1 MRNSLSFRI
10 IASSGIW
17 IILALVIAAIL
28 LVQSYQDHIAR
39 HFDEHV
45 GMHLEELAEA
55 AGFSADGVFSLSAYP
70 SDPRFHSLHSGWYWE
85 VFQAGKSLQRS
96 TSLGDDSLNA
106 ELIQPTRQVATYE
119 MVGPVQDK
127 LRVHVLELDL
137 DLDLANDSA
146 PVLIMTSAP
155 MTGITDDVSEYS
167 SHVLRNFMALGIGLL
182 IAVVLQ
188 VRFALKPLK
197 AISAGISDVRE
208 GKSRKLPS
216 VYPDD
221 VQPLVNELNILL
233 DHNTVLLKRARNR
246 LGNLAHSV
254 KNPLT
259 VINNEANKLGV
270 DQKNLILT
278 QTDDISKHMNH
289 YLSRARTF
297 GSEKVLGFRS
307 NVKKVVED
315 LIFAM
320 RLIYKERN
328 FKFGCLMEED
338 CLFRGE
344 SQDLEE
350 MLGNLIDNAC
360 KWAHGEISISCKNHR
375 DRLLLVIEDDGP
387 GIDEQYL
394 ERALNRGYKL
404 DESEPGHG
412 LGLGIV
418 REMTDLYGGSIK
430 LGRSRLGGLKV
441 ELDLPAA

>member
-1 MRNSLSFRI
+1 M
-10 IASSGIW
+10 
-17 IILALVIAAIL
+17 
-28 LVQSYQDHIAR
+28 QSYQEHIAR

-45 GMHLEELAEA
+45 GMHLEELSEA
-55 AGFSADGVFSLSAYP
+55 AAVSADGGFNLSTYP

-85 VFQAGKSLQRS
+85 VFRAGKSVLRS
-96 TSLGDDSLNA
+96 KSLGDDSLGV

-119 MVGPVQDK
+119 MVGPVQDR
-127 LRVHVLELDL
+127 LRVHVLELAL
-137 DLDLANDSA
+137 ELAGDPV

-167 SHVLRNFMALGIGLL
+167 SHVLRNFMTLGIGLL

-208 GKSRKLPS
+208 GKSRKLPN

-259 VINNEANKLGV
+259 VINNEANKLEV
-270 DQKNLILT
+270 DQKNLILA

-289 YLSRARTF
+289 YLSRARAF

-307 NVKKVVED
+307 NVKKVIED
-315 LIFAM
+315 LVFAM
-320 RLIYKERN
+320 RLIYKDRN
-328 FKFGCLMEED
+328 FKFGCSMEKE

-350 MLGNLIDNAC
+350 ILGNLIDNAC
-360 KWAHGEISISCKNHR
+360 KWAHSEIFISCTNYD

-387 GIDEQYL
+387 GIDDYHL

-404 DESEPGHG
+404 DESQPGHG

-418 REMTDLYGGSIK
+418 KEMTDLYGGAVK

>member
-17 IILALVIAAIL
+17 IILALVIAAVL
-28 LVQSYQDHIAR
+28 LVQSYQEHIAR

-45 GMHLEELAEA
+45 GMHLEELVEA
-55 AGFSADGVFSLSAYP
+55 AGFSADGAFSLSAYP

-85 VFQAGKSLQRS
+85 VFQAGKSLLRS
-96 TSLGDDSLNA
+96 TSLGDHSLSA
-106 ELIQPTRQVATYE
+106 ALIEPTQQVATYE

-137 DLDLANDSA
+137 ANDPV

-155 MTGITDDVSEYS
+155 MTGITDDVSDYS
-167 SHVLRNFMALGIGLL
+167 SHVLRNFMVLGIGLL

-197 AISAGISDVRE
+197 AISTGISDVRE

-259 VINNEANKLGV
+259 VINNEANKLGD
-270 DQKNLILT
+270 DQKNLILA
-278 QTDDISKHMNH
+278 QTEVISKHMNH

-307 NVKKVVED
+307 DAKNVVED
-315 LIFAM
+315 LVFAM

-328 FKFGCLMEED
+328 FKFGCSMEKV

-360 KWAHGEISISCKNHR
+360 KWGHGEIFISCKNHG

-387 GIDEQYL
+387 GIDDHHL

-404 DESEPGHG
+404 DESQPGHG

-418 REMTDLYGGSIK
+418 KEMTDLYGGSVQ
-430 LGRSRLGGLKV
+430 LGRSGLGGLKV